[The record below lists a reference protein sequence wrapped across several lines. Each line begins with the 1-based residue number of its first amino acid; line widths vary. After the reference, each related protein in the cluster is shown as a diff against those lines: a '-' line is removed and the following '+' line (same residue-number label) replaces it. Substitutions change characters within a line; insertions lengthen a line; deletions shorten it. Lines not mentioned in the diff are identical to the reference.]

1 MAVQPQIVS
10 ERDSIDGYVAED
22 VYPSTFQREFAPP
35 WIDAMLRHKGLVP
48 PRQGRSAFRLLDLGC
63 GDGLGLIAMAAAHPE
78 GEFLGIDAMA
88 EHIEDAQ
95 ATSKRIGL
103 TNIQFRCARFSE
115 VAPPTRP
122 RFDYVT
128 GQGLLAWIS
137 EENRRHVYR
146 IAAEQL
152 RPGGI
157 ACLGYNAMPGWRD
170 MIAFQQ
176 IVRQLAEGR
185 AGSPFER
192 FSAALAQVKAMVAA
206 GAPSLPQWLME
217 WIDGQIGRIPGNYF
231 AHEYLNQHWGPLWS
245 SQVIGPMAGHGFT
258 YLGPSR
264 LDRLR
269 EDLCTTRA
277 QRGELAK
284 IGDPSARE
292 TAADLFAR
300 ASFRV
305 DLYGCDVAPIADPA
319 QARLDGWW
327 AARVAEADAD
337 YSWATAAGTLRFDN
351 AAAHAILG
359 GLAAGPRTLR
369 SIHGQGGAGTIA
381 DILNTADA
389 LAISGQITPVDPPA
403 IAPAAA
409 PANAEFRAR
418 IAAGAGFDCQVGA
431 HGAIPV
437 AHRLL
442 SSDDSL
448 QILARLGIS
457 INA

>member
-1 MAVQPQIVS
+1 
-10 ERDSIDGYVAED
+10 
-22 VYPSTFQREFAPP
+22 
-35 WIDAMLRHKGLVP
+35 
-48 PRQGRSAFRLLDLGC
+48 
-63 GDGLGLIAMAAAHPE
+63 
-78 GEFLGIDAMA
+78 
-88 EHIEDAQ
+88 
-95 ATSKRIGL
+95 
-103 TNIQFRCARFSE
+103 
-115 VAPPTRP
+115 
-122 RFDYVT
+122 
-128 GQGLLAWIS
+128 
-137 EENRRHVYR
+137 
-146 IAAEQL
+146 
-152 RPGGI
+152 
-157 ACLGYNAMPGWRD
+157 
-170 MIAFQQ
+170 
-176 IVRQLAEGR
+176 
-185 AGSPFER
+185 
-192 FSAALAQVKAMVAA
+192 
-206 GAPSLPQWLME
+206 ME

-359 GLAAGPRTLR
+359 GLAAGSAHASVDPRPR
-369 SIHGQGGAGTIA
+369 RGRYDRRHPQYRRCAGDIGGKSRPSIHP
-381 DILNTADA
+381 L
-389 LAISGQITPVDPPA
+389 SRPPRRLPMPSS
-403 IAPAAA
+403 APGS
-409 PANAEFRAR
+409 R
-418 IAAGAGFDCQVGA
+418 AGAGVRLPGRGA
-431 HGAIPV
+431 WSDPGRAS
-437 AHRLL
+437 LL